1 MSSVEST
8 KSSVLSTLNPD
19 GSRRWI
25 KPKPSRGKFWHRR
38 RVVAYTLIALFSLI
52 PYLRLAGR
60 PLMQFNITGREF
72 SLFGSV
78 FYPTDT
84 VLLALLAVSIF
95 VTIFLLTALFGRVWC
110 GWACPQTVY
119 MEFLYRPIERLF
131 EGEPG
136 KKQKTG
142 AWRRPAK
149 YATFLLLSMFL
160 AHTFLA
166 YFVGVDQLRTWVTR
180 SPFEHPISFLVMAG
194 VTGAMMFDFAF
205 FREQTCLVA
214 CPYGR
219 LQSVLL
225 DRNSLIVSYD
235 PIRGE
240 PRGKKRRQP
249 KGDVSLKVVDSG
261 SAADEVPAQGDCI
274 DCHKCVTT
282 CPTGIDIR
290 NGLQMECIHCTQC
303 IDACDDVMDKIGR
316 PRGLIRY
323 SSQAAIEG
331 DKPRLLRPRVIVYP
345 LILALLLT
353 VFVGALASKQDADVT
368 FIRAA
373 GGMPYFRAGEGDAS
387 RIGSRVRIR
396 VRNRTDAQVTY
407 TFGLVDLPGATI
419 NGLEDGLPV
428 EAHKLGTAEVVV
440 LVPPKAFG
448 AHGRRTVTV
457 RVEGSDGFGHNVSY
471 SLIGPAWLGDR
482 DDDRDEADGSDE
494 TGESPEGDD

>member
-1 MSSVEST
+1 MSTVEAG
-8 KSSVLSTLNPD
+8 SSVLSTLNPD
-19 GSRRWI
+19 GSRKWI
-25 KPKPSRGKFWHRR
+25 KPKPSRGRFWRRR
-38 RVVAYTLIALFSLI
+38 RVVAYGLIAVFTLI
-52 PYLRLAGR
+52 PYLRLNSR
-60 PLMQFNITGREF
+60 PLVQFDITAREF

-84 VLLALLAVSIF
+84 LLLALLAVSIF

-131 EGEPG
+131 EGVPG
-136 KKQKTG
+136 KKRKAG
-142 AWRRPAK
+142 LWRKPAK
-149 YATFLLLSMFL
+149 YAVYLLVSMFL

-166 YFVGVDQLRTWVTR
+166 YFVGVEQLREWVTR
-180 SPFEHPISFLVMAG
+180 SPVDHPISFLVMAG
-194 VTGAMMFDFAF
+194 VTGAMMFDFCF

-235 PIRGE
+235 PVRGE
-240 PRGKKRRQP
+240 PRGHKRRKP
-249 KGDVSLKVVDSG
+249 KGDVALKVLEG
-261 SAADEVPAQGDCI
+261 QMPEPAEAAQGDCI

-303 IDACDDVMDKIGR
+303 IDACDEVMEKIGR

-331 DKPRLLRPRVIVYP
+331 EKTRLLRPRVIVYP
-345 LILALLLT
+345 LILTAL
-353 VFVGALASKQDADVT
+353 VAAFVMVVASKQAADVT

-373 GGMPYFRAGEGDAS
+373 GGMPYFRVDEGETS
-387 RIGSRVRIR
+387 HIGSRVKIR
-396 VRNRTDAQVTY
+396 VRNRSDAEVTY
-407 TFGLVDLPGATI
+407 TFRLVDLPGALI
-419 NGLEDGLPV
+419 RGIDDGLVV
-428 EAHKLGTAEVVV
+428 EPHKLGSAEVVV
-440 LVPPKAFG
+440 LVPPEEFG
-448 AHGRRTVTV
+448 PRGQRMVTV
-457 RVEGSDGFGHNVSY
+457 RVEGSDGFGHNESY
-471 SLIGPAWLGDR
+471 SLIGPAWLGGDAGNSTA
-482 DDDRDEADGSDE
+482 ESNE
-494 TGESPEGDD
+494 TNHTGAPEGDD